1 MDNVDKYREMVK
13 HVWLSLPSDKNKTDS
28 YQIRVDL
35 LAGRVKKIQDIRK
48 YYASQTSFYGKFA
61 LFYALKY
68 KLYNRNYKL
77 IVRL

>member
-1 MDNVDKYREMVK
+1 MNNVDKYREMMK
-13 HVWLSLPSDKNKTDS
+13 HVWFSLPNDENKVDS
-28 YQIRVDL
+28 YQKRVDL
-35 LAGRVKKIQDIRK
+35 SKGRVKKIRDTRE
-48 YYASQTSFYGKFA
+48 YYTSQTSFYGKFA